1 MATIENLYVGDGTTV
16 LYSFT
21 FPYIEETDVK
31 VSLDEVDTTAYS
43 LANATTV
50 EFATAPANG
59 VAIRIYRNTSVDEPK
74 AVFYPGSA
82 IRAQDLNDNFEQ
94 NLFVLQEA
102 TFDTSQSAAD
112 SAAALAVANSAET
125 KADSA
130 IATANTA
137 LTDSASAL
145 AEAAQASTDAATAQ
159 QAATEAASDASDAQ
173 IAAQQANDAV
183 QQAGIFVPVATYL
196 DIPASPSDLDKIKV
210 VDSTGIE
217 NAPNIGNLPNLQYD
231 SEVSVDLLYSAAN
244 VAWVFVEYIVVDPD
258 TRYIQDED
266 NTVATNNIIDA
277 AVTPAKLDRS
287 YLVPTDIPAGIVQ
300 MFAGSVAPTGWLECN
315 GQSTAGYAAL
325 AAVVGPTVPDL
336 RGEFVRGWSNGRG
349 VDSGRS
355 ILSTQTEDYKA
366 HNHSSTS
373 VSNHTHS
380 INSAG
385 SHTHSINS
393 GGSHTHNYTTRGD
406 GASTR
411 STALREDGGG
421 SVKFG
426 TDSAGNHNHSM
437 NGAGNHNHSMG
448 GAGSHNHTIGN
459 SGGSETRPRNV
470 ALMYII
476 RY

>member
-1 MATIENLYVGDGTTV
+1 MATIENLYVGDGSTV

-31 VSLDEVDTTAYS
+31 VSLDGVDTTAYS

-50 EFATAPANG
+50 EFVTAPANG
-59 VAIRIYRNTSVDEPK
+59 VAIRIHRDTSVDEPK

-94 NLFVLQEA
+94 SLFVLQEA
-102 TFDTSQSAAD
+102 TFDNSQSATD
-112 SAAALAVANSAET
+112 SAAALVVANSADT
-125 KADSA
+125 KADAA
-130 IATANTA
+130 IATADTA

-145 AEAAQASTDAATAQ
+145 AGASQAATDAATAQ
-159 QAATEAASDASDAQ
+159 QAATDAASEASDAQ

-196 DIPASPSDLDKIKV
+196 NIPASPSDLDKIRV

-217 NAPNIGNLPNLQYD
+217 SAPNIGNLPNLQYD

-244 VAWVFVEYIVVDPD
+244 VAWVFVEYIVADPD
-258 TRYIQDED
+258 ARYIQDED
-266 NTVATNNIIDA
+266 NTVATNNIVDA

-287 YLVPTDIPAGIVQ
+287 YLVPTDIPAGVVQ
-300 MFAGSVAPTGWLECN
+300 MFAGSVAPAGWLECN
-315 GQSTAGYAAL
+315 GQSTSGYAAL
-325 AAVVGPTVPDL
+325 AAVVGSNVPDL

-355 ILSTQTEDYKA
+355 ILSTQTEDYLA

-373 VSNHTHS
+373 VSNHSHT
-380 INSAG
+380 INDAG
-385 SHTHSINS
+385 SHNHNMDGAGSHSHTYSAPRLRSADGDGGTSVSDDSTQTKNTNSVNNHTHTINS
-393 GGSHTHNYTTRGD
+393 N
-406 GASTR
+406 
-411 STALREDGGG
+411 
-421 SVKFG
+421 
-426 TDSAGNHNHSM
+426 
-437 NGAGNHNHSMG
+437 GNHNHSMG
-448 GAGSHNHTIGN
+448 SAGAHNHTIGD